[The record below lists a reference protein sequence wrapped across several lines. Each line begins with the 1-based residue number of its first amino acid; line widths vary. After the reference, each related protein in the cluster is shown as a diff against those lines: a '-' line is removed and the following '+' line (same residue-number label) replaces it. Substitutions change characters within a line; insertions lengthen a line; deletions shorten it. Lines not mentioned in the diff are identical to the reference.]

1 MQSSTPSLS
10 QNNRPSTFTSPD
22 ERQQHY
28 HQPQSSRSINV
39 LQSMIPS
46 FPLNVQAPEN
56 NDPLVLVPLSMLQ
69 LGRLKSEISPQTIL
83 QTPTRS
89 SSTSDTENEA
99 RKSQNNCK
107 LTLRSQKHSSLHVQA
122 QHHEEDI
129 HSQEP
134 VFSKVVKKSVNIKNN
149 KKIQKNTKKM
159 PKAINE
165 DAETKCSSYKRSKV
179 RPIVNEIPGNDSTL
193 CKVCGE
199 EATKYIHY
207 GGRSCASCR
216 AFFRRSVE
224 SAKR

>member
-10 QNNRPSTFTSPD
+10 QHNRPNTFTSTD
-22 ERQQHY
+22 ERQQNY
-28 HQPQSSRSINV
+28 HQPQSSRSFNF

-46 FPLNVQAPEN
+46 FPLKVQAAEN

-69 LGRLKSEISPQTIL
+69 LGGLKSVASSQTIL
-83 QTPTRS
+83 QPQIRS
-89 SSTSDTENEA
+89 SSTSETENVE
-99 RKSQNNCK
+99 RKSQNNYN
-107 LTLRSQKHSSLHVQA
+107 LTLRPQKRRSAHVQD
-122 QHHEEDI
+122 QHHDED
-129 HSQEP
+129 SQCQET
-134 VFSKVVKKSVNIKNN
+134 VFPTVAKKNVNIQSNKQIKKN
-149 KKIQKNTKKM
+149 IKKM
-159 PKAINE
+159 SKAINE
-165 DAETKCSSYKRSKV
+165 DAETKCSSYKKSKV
-179 RPIVNEIPGNDSTL
+179 RPIINEIPENDSTL